1 MSKKPLIERLKKHAE
16 DFPGDKL
23 VVEAL
28 KELKWLQEGRELEL
42 RYATSLARY
51 LWEKHWKATAPN
63 WKPLPDT
70 IGVLTQLDNMVA
82 NLKKSQGAQD
92 DRR

>member
-1 MSKKPLIERLKKHAE
+1 MSKKPLIERLKKHAA

-28 KELKWLQEGRELEL
+28 EELKWLQEGRELEL
-42 RYATSLARY
+42 RYATRLAQY
-51 LWEKHWKATAPN
+51 LWETYWKAAAPD

-82 NLKKSQGAQD
+82 NLKKPE
-92 DRR
+92 RV